1 MEITR
6 ADSSKEVLGLTAEQK
21 ADFIQG
27 YYNEGR
33 QFGDGLMYTMPLSKS
48 TEVLYYNK
56 TFFDAN
62 EIPVPD
68 HWFSTSETDTTS
80 LEAVCQKILTVDP
93 DSIPLGYDSEANLFN
108 SEKSNSANWDSTAAN

>member
-1 MEITR
+1 MELTTGKGPSL
-6 ADSSKEVLGLTAEQK
+6 AYCYPDHVAMYNLANAVVTLDSLIDSTASDGNGGSLGLTEAQK

-56 TFFDAN
+56 TIFTEL
-62 EIPVPD
+62 EIPVPT
-68 HWFSTSETDTTS
+68 HWVNESADDSTS
-80 LEAVCQKILTVDP
+80 LEAVC
-93 DSIPLGYDSEANLFN
+93 
-108 SEKSNSANWDSTAAN
+108 